1 MAGSSRT
8 RSGVGNMLAF
18 LPNPSPIVLAKFWV
32 CRSCMIGTGK
42 IDEPRRFSEVTKED
56 GWGPHNLGTGR
67 GWGAQEGGSQTRVWR
82 SRTGER
88 EALMAYRTS

>member
-56 GWGPHNLGTGR
+56 GWGPHNLGTGVAGELR
-67 GWGAQEGGSQTRVWR
+67 KEEARQES
-82 SRTGER
+82 GEAEQEKER
-88 EALMAYRTS
+88 P